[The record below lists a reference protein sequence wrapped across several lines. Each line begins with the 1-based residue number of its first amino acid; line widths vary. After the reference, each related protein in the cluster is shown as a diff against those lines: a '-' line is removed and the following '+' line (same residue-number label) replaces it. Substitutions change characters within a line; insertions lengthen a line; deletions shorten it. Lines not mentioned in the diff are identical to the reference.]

1 MYQHDAAV
9 ATAPRVP
16 FTKSVAANAAT
27 EDNGIEPSAEV
38 LPEPSGG
45 GDVLVFITDNGW
57 KKPTRDPGESQ
68 RHRARHARIC
78 LRSVAL
84 SFASTIK
91 VIWLINQVKINMPYV
106 IYLRE
111 KR

>member
-16 FTKSVAANAAT
+16 FAKSVAANAAT

-78 LRSVAL
+78 LLSVAL
-84 SFASTIK
+84 SFDSTIK
-91 VIWLINQVKINMPYV
+91 VIWLINQVKINMPYA

>member
-16 FTKSVAANAAT
+16 FAKSVAANAAT

-84 SFASTIK
+84 SFDSTIK